1 MPKKQQNKRR
11 PSRIGMK
18 SPLEAACDA
27 TPDLNGCFCLG
38 LGALKSC
45 KDKICADNPRK
56 LTGSVDIDGSL
67 VQKYPEDNR
76 WDYAVE
82 HNGKTIF
89 VEIHPATSG
98 GELNKMIA
106 KVDWLKNWI
115 RESAPV
121 LEEIRA
127 KDQPYYWVITNRF
140 YMIFNTPE
148 KHKLAL
154 NNIKIVKIL
163 TLK

>member
-1 MPKKQQNKRR
+1 
-11 PSRIGMK
+11 MK

-27 TPDLNGCFCLG
+27 TPDLNGFFCLG
-38 LGALKSC
+38 LGALKSG
-45 KDKICADNPRK
+45 KDKICANNPRD
-56 LTGSVDIDGSL
+56 LTGSIDIDGSL

-82 HNGKTIF
+82 HKGETIF

-106 KVDWLKNWI
+106 KVDWLRNWI
-115 RESAPV
+115 RESAPA

-127 KDQPYYWVITNRF
+127 KNHPYYWLITNRF
-140 YMIFNTPE
+140 DMTFNTSD
-148 KHKLAL
+148 KRKLSIK
-154 NNIKIVKIL
+154 NIKIVKML
-163 TLK
+163 TLQ